1 MFYDLLMTCMLKH
14 IFLTCMLKLM
24 FMWTE
29 ENKYV
34 LMYLYA
40 HGCFWEVFIYLFK
53 EHFSC

>member
-40 HGCFWEVFIYLFK
+40 HGCFWEVFIYSRNIFT
-53 EHFSC
+53 C